1 MRRELGKTSL
11 PFEEQITVTVRFI
24 TLMQRYSGEREIQM
38 DLPQDPHRAIQAI
51 IDAFRIPWKGN
62 LEKSSRI
69 FINKQPMDMFIRDK
83 ALLNAGDVIAFIP
96 ISGGG

>member
-1 MRRELGKTSL
+1 MGKKISL
-11 PFEEQITVTVRFI
+11 AKEHITVTVRFI

-38 DLPQDPHRAIQAI
+38 ELPQDPHQAIQVI
-51 IDAFRIPWKGN
+51 IDVFRIPWRGK

-69 FINKQPMDMFIRDK
+69 FINKQPLEMFIRDK
-83 ALLNAGDVIAFIP
+83 AILNPGDVIAFIP